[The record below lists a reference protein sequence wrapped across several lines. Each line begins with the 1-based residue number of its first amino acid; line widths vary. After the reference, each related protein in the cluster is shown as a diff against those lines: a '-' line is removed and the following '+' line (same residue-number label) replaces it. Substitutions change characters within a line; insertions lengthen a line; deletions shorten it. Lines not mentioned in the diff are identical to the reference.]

1 MGGWQGANCSRGF
14 VKQRVE
20 TELGA
25 LHAKLLQAGFPSG
38 DMDLAR
44 AGELLW
50 LFLGDAQKDTAP
62 EHFTGCLAGRRVQ
75 RHSSL

>member
-44 AGELLW
+44 AGELL
-50 LFLGDAQKDTAP
+50 
-62 EHFTGCLAGRRVQ
+62 
-75 RHSSL
+75 